1 MDVVYDINEKMLQI
15 IRLALREDVGAGDA
29 TTNSIVPAA
38 GLLYGHI
45 IAKQDGVISG
55 LKVAEAVYH
64 EVDKAIQIKR
74 IASEG
79 QQVSNG
85 MELLTLTG
93 PARSLLTAER
103 VALNFIGRMSG
114 ISTMTRRYVEA
125 VAGTKAKILDTRKT
139 VPGLREFDKLA
150 VKMGGGMNHRIGLYD
165 MILIKDNHIDFAGS
179 LEKAV
184 QSARAAKTG
193 LEIEVETRTLQDV
206 KIALDLG
213 VERIL
218 LDNMDCDMMR
228 EAVEMT
234 DGRAILEAS
243 GNVTLENVRQVAET
257 GVDYISIGA
266 LTHSVIV
273 FDVSFDYLEKPGIA

>member
-1 MDVVYDINEKMLQI
+1 MDVVYDINEKMMQI
-15 IRLALREDVGAGDA
+15 IRLALREDVGSGDA

-55 LKVAEAVYH
+55 LRVAEAVYH

-103 VALNFIGRMSG
+103 VALNFMGRMSG
-114 ISTMTRRYVEA
+114 ISTMTHLYVEA
-125 VAGTKAKILDTRKT
+125 VAGTKARILDTRKT

-150 VKMGGGMNHRIGLYD
+150 VKLGGGMNHRIGLYD
-165 MILIKDNHIDFAGS
+165 MVLIKDNHIDFAGS

-206 KIALDLG
+206 KTALDLD

-234 DGRAILEAS
+234 DGRAMLEAS

-257 GVDYISIGA
+257 GVDFISIGA

-273 FDVSFDYLEKPGIA
+273 FDVSFDYLEKPGVA

>member
-1 MDVVYDINEKMLQI
+1 MDVVYDINERMLQI
-15 IRLALREDVGAGDA
+15 IRLALREDVGSGDA

-64 EVDKAIQIKR
+64 EVDKAIQIER

-114 ISTMTRRYVEA
+114 ISTMTHRYVEA
-125 VAGTKAKILDTRKT
+125 VAGLKAKILDTRKT